1 MTTFGTTEVGL
12 PMPPVSTQF
21 VSFSQPVES
30 DTSFLS
36 IVEEATSL
44 VVIPEGVEVAGHPPL
59 ATLLLAQLKVSRRGV
74 LAITYLDA
82 EEYGSGQTEREAVLD
97 LVSSLAE
104 YKDSL
109 EKREHR
115 LSEGALADLAKL
127 RRLFEPPSK

>member
-1 MTTFGTTEVGL
+1 MTTVGTTEIGV

-21 VSFSQPVES
+21 ASFSKLVES
-30 DTSFLS
+30 NTSFLS

-44 VVIPEGVEVAGHPPL
+44 VVIPPGLKVEGLPPL
-59 ATLLLAQLKVSRRGV
+59 SMVLLAQLKVSRRGV

-82 EEYGSGQTEREAVLD
+82 EEYGAGQTEAEAIMD

-109 EKREHR
+109 EKRELR
-115 LSEGALADLAKL
+115 LAEGAIADLAKL
-127 RRLFEPPSK
+127 RRLFETKE

>member
-1 MTTFGTTEVGL
+1 MTTFGTTEIRV

-21 VSFSQPVES
+21 ASFSKPAES

-36 IVEEATSL
+36 IVEEAVSL
-44 VVIPEGVEVAGHPPL
+44 VVIESGFKLEGLPPL
-59 ATLLLAQLKVSRRGV
+59 SAVLLAQLKVSRRGV

-109 EKREHR
+109 EKREPR
-115 LSEGALADLAKL
+115 LAEGALADLVKL
-127 RRLFEPPSK
+127 RQLFAPKG